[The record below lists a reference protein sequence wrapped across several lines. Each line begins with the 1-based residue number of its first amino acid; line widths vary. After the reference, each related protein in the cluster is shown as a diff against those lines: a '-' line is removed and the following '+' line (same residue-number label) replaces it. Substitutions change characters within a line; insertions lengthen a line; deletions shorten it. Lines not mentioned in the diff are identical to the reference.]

1 MTEQRSFISGLR
13 RMGLVGNVG
22 IVAVAIYGLCRKST
36 VRDKKQRRKMFDEK
50 DCRSGGGQ
58 RKQGSVVK

>member
-13 RMGLVGNVG
+13 RMGPVG

-36 VRDKKQRRKMFDEK
+36 RRDKKQSRKMLDEK
-50 DCRSGGGQ
+50 DRRSGGQ
-58 RKQGSVVK
+58 RKHDEGSVVK